1 VTLTNVHVHQA
12 PALIQNDQIDG
23 VLTQQD
29 WESTLQGSGTT
40 IFSMQREH
48 GELWDWSMY
57 DSISFDYYN
66 SIPASE
72 ANRIHLRLNI
82 SDYAGVDENYS

>member
-1 VTLTNVHVHQA
+1 MNQHLKKM
-12 PALIQNDQIDG
+12 
-23 VLTQQD
+23 QQ
-29 WESTLQGSGTT
+29 L
-40 IFSMQREH
+40 FSYQREH

-57 DSISFDYYN
+57 DSISFQYYN

-82 SDYAGVDENYS
+82 SDYAGVDDDYSGLGEYYYSFTIY